1 MFLRRISGRL
11 SKILQANGRRV
22 SRWPLMTYLRDFEI
36 DCVFDVGANVGQYAS
51 ELREFGF
58 QGRIESF
65 EPLPTVLPTLH
76 SKAQKDKNWN
86 VHEFALGSENSRSSI
101 HISANSPSSS
111 FLPLDKN
118 LDTCN
123 LNLADVGTA
132 EVEIRKLDSIFVDLR
147 QNSRNLFLKVDTQG
161 FERHVIEG
169 ASQSL
174 GEFQLVQLECSLVSS
189 YLGETLIE
197 DMIALMRQNGFVP
210 WWLVDGFR
218 HNRTLQLYQA
228 DVIFAKTSCV

>member
-1 MFLRRISGRL
+1 MFLRRISKRL

-65 EPLPTVLPTLH
+65 EPLPTVLPALH
-76 SKAQKDKNWN
+76 TKAQKDTNWN
-86 VHEFALGSENSRSSI
+86 VHEYALGSENSRSSI

-111 FLPLDKN
+111 FLSLDEK
-118 LDTCN
+118 LDAGN
-123 LNLADVGTA
+123 LNLTDVGTA
-132 EVEIRKLDSIFVDLR
+132 EVEIRKLDSVFGDLR
-147 QNSRNLFLKVDTQG
+147 QNSRNFFLKVDTQG

-174 GEFQLVQLECSLVSS
+174 CDFQMVQLECSLVPT
-189 YLGETLIE
+189 YIGETLIE
-197 DMIALMRQNGFVP
+197 DMIRLMRQNGFVP
-210 WWLVDGFR
+210 WWLMDGFR

-228 DVIFAKTSCV
+228 DVIFARCS